1 MALDARTG
9 AIRALVGGR
18 DYGAS
23 QLNHTLARRQPGSA
37 FKPFVYGA
45 AFQGALD
52 GVRPVITPATRVVD
66 EPTTFFYDNKQYAP
80 NNYGQEFHGPV
91 TVREALTLSLNV
103 ATVKVAEM
111 IGYQRVA
118 DWARR
123 VGIKGV
129 EPTPSLA
136 LGAYEMTPLE
146 VAAAYTVFPTNG
158 MRAEPFFLDRVVG
171 PVGTVWEQKP
181 SVRRA
186 LDARVAYLVTEL
198 MVDVINRGT
207 GAGVRAHG
215 FTAPAAGK
223 TGTSHDGWFA
233 GFTSNLVCAVWV
245 GFDDNRELGLS
256 GAAAAAPI
264 WAEFMKRAVAS
275 SGYRDPQPF
284 MRPAG
289 IASVTIDPESGELA
303 VAGGCP
309 ASVDEVFI
317 AGTEPAT
324 FCALHGGNGVSRF
337 PPFTWLSRIFG
348 GRKRQPETR

>member
-1 MALDARTG
+1 
-9 AIRALVGGR
+9 
-18 DYGAS
+18 
-23 QLNHTLARRQPGSA
+23 
-37 FKPFVYGA
+37 
-45 AFQGALD
+45 
-52 GVRPVITPATRVVD
+52 
-66 EPTTFFYDNKQYAP
+66 
-80 NNYGQEFHGPV
+80 
-91 TVREALTLSLNV
+91 
-103 ATVKVAEM
+103 M

-284 MRPAG
+284 MRSAG
-289 IASVTIDPESGELA
+289 IVSVTIDPESGDHPPRA
-303 VAGGCP
+303 FTFSQG
-309 ASVDEVFI
+309 
-317 AGTEPAT
+317 AT
-324 FCALHGGNGVSRF
+324 VR
-337 PPFTWLSRIFG
+337 P
-348 GRKRQPETR
+348 